1 MNKIILLVIVALAGI
16 NDLAAQQKT
25 ISGKVSDEKWLPIAG
40 ASVVVRG
47 GKAGTVTKKDGSYV
61 VAVPAT
67 AKFLVVS
74 NAGYTCEEVAIGKL
88 SVINVR
94 LTTTKKKPGNT
105 TEQDNENSPVPP
117 LSATL

>member
-40 ASVVVRG
+40 ASVIIKG
-47 GKAGTVTKKDGSYV
+47 GKACTVTKENGSYV
-61 VAVPAT
+61 LAVPAT
-67 AKFLVVS
+67 AKFFIVS
-74 NAGYTCEEVAIGKL
+74 KSGYKSEEVAIRNL

-94 LTTTKKKPGNT
+94 LTKIKKKPGNA
-105 TEQDNENSPVPP
+105 TEQGIENSPVPP